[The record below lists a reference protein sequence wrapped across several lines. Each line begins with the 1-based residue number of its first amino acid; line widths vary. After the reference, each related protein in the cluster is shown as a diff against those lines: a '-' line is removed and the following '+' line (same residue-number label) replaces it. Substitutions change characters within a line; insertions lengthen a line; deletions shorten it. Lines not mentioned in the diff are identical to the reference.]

1 MRKVATADAV
11 EEAVRRLEAEGVPVT
26 VEGVIAL
33 TGGSKTTVRRELEE
47 FKNRLALAVNEPLA
61 HELRRV
67 ADRFL
72 TELAATAVRAAKDE
86 WRAER
91 ADLLRQLEV
100 ARSEAQEL
108 EAEFRALQA
117 ANKQLMALNADLK
130 EDKALLAD
138 ALRGKKG
145 APKSKE
151 LLPVPVSGLLDFSDD
166 GPS

>member
-1 MRKVATADAV
+1 MRRVATADAV

-33 TGGSKTTVRRELEE
+33 TGGSKTTVRRELEVL
-47 FKNRLALAVNEPLA
+47 KNRLALAVNEPLA

-67 ADRFL
+67 ADRFV
-72 TELAATAVRAAKDE
+72 TELAAITLRYAKDE
-86 WRAER
+86 WRAEQL
-91 ADLLRQLEV
+91 DLLRQLEE
-100 ARSEAQEL
+100 ARSDAQER
-108 EAEFRALQA
+108 EAEFVDLQA
-117 ANKQLMALNADLK
+117 ANRQLMALNSDLK

-145 APKSKE
+145 ARKSKE
-151 LLPVPVSGLLDFSDD
+151 QLPAPVSGLLDFSDD